1 MRSYIFIV
9 NKFIFSQRK
18 DIEDIKDSFPMM
30 REYCIFV
37 PMTEVQ
43 ESMYELYLKKN
54 PLLENVRFTSKL
66 FEDRHT
72 LAAIWTHPR
81 VVQQRY
87 MKRRNELVK
96 KIEKLSKKQ
105 MIVDQEDEDKAR
117 LQLFTDLGNY
127 EEKNALVM
135 ELVDKMEDLLTDII
149 YSNKFVVML
158 EILKKCWE
166 KNEKW

>member
-1 MRSYIFIV
+1 
-9 NKFIFSQRK
+9 
-18 DIEDIKDSFPMM
+18 MM

-43 ESMYELYLKKN
+43 ESMYEMYLKKN
-54 PLLENVRFTSKL
+54 TLLENVRYI
-66 FEDRHT
+66 EDRHT

-81 VVQQRY
+81 VVHQLY
-87 MKRRNELVK
+87 IKRRNELVK

-105 MIVDQEDEDKAR
+105 KIVDQEDEESAR
-117 LQLFTDLGNY
+117 LKLFTDLRNY
-127 EEKNALVM
+127 EEKNALVV
-135 ELVDKMEDLLTDII
+135 ELVDKMEGLLTDII
-149 YSNKFVVML
+149 YSNKFVLML